1 MMKLNR
7 SPRSTSTGGYGRIPI
22 RTALVAGSCLA
33 ALALLASP
41 ARAQVFQIQLNK
53 TVNGT
58 SPAGPGPWMSLL
70 IADIGGPGDGVSIRF
85 EPELAAGEFITKA
98 GLNLTDESP
107 NPTPDP
113 FAGLNVS
120 CSEEPV
126 GSTVCSN
133 YNYVAQ
139 VDGYNI
145 EGAAVGGFDLGF
157 NFTGTGQNG
166 GSGRLTDGKIV
177 SFNLTGTTLS
187 AEDLLGTIV
196 VQGFDVTAAA
206 KVQGIATGGGS
217 GVIGGEEGPDPG
229 PTPVPGPLPIV
240 GAAAAFQASRRLRS
254 RLKSVAVAS
263 RPA

>member
-7 SPRSTSTGGYGRIPI
+7 SPRSASAGGYGRIPI

-58 SPAGPGPWMSLL
+58 SPEGSGPWMYLFIED
-70 IADIGGPGDGVSIRF
+70 IAGGVSIRF
-85 EPELAAGEFITKA
+85 EPELAVGEFITKA

-120 CSEEPV
+120 CSDETAAPTI
-126 GSTVCSN
+126 STVCSN

-177 SFNLTGTTLS
+177 SFNLTGTALS

-254 RLKSVAVAS
+254 RLKSAAVAA